1 MELTDIPTRALL
13 QHYARILDELRSRG
27 VITTRDSPVGGYGQ
41 WLICK
46 ALDAV
51 PQGNSMKGVDAITK
65 DGTRLQIKTRWLVEP
80 GDSRQLSAIRNLES
94 GLFDFVAA
102 VLLDRDFGVQEAY
115 LISHATVVKC
125 SKLVRHTNSSR
136 LVLTPAICSDP
147 SIQVI
152 TNRVRLF
159 VPK

>member
-1 MELTDIPTRALL
+1 MDLKAIQTRALL
-13 QHYARILDELRSRG
+13 QHYASILDELRARG
-27 VITTRDSPVGGYGQ
+27 KTTTRDSPVGGYGQ
-41 WLICK
+41 WLVCR

-51 PQGNSMKGVDAITK
+51 PQGNSMKGVDAITR

-125 SKLVRHTNSSR
+125 SKLVGHTNSNR

-147 SIQVI
+147 SVRVI
-152 TNRVRLF
+152 TDRVRLF
-159 VPK
+159 VPE